1 MGLTVGSSSVRC
13 ILFLIFINDIDDEV
27 KPLIDKF
34 ADDTKVAQ
42 IVNTDQDKYSK
53 PALIILSNGLRTGV
67 LSLIFPNVRFY
78 MLAKTIIITSIT

>member
-1 MGLTVGSSSVRC
+1 M
-13 ILFLIFINDIDDEV
+13 FLIFINDIDDAV
-27 KPLIDKF
+27 KPLIDIICKF